1 MIAML
6 TGISLIGLIV
16 GCDEDARLARLAQ
29 DAAERQARQNEE
41 MARVVHSSNEAARGL
56 VTADAEAREA
66 LLAAQ
71 RDLQQQ
77 QAVVGQQRDRLET
90 ERREM
95 ADARRWDSQV
105 GSAIGGAAMLLACL
119 LPLLLG
125 LYLLMASRDDSP
137 DSAELAELL
146 TKELVAEKPVL
157 LPMPQGPVLTYR
169 PPRERDA
176 SEETPSESPG
186 PSQA

>member
-1 MIAML
+1 MLLTRKIVNFVTKLWPCLRAEARIGWRPCRPMRSMIAML

-95 ADARRWDSQV
+95 ADARRWDSQI
-105 GSAIGGAAMLLACL
+105 GSARVGCGLPSATPKGSYPADQAA
-119 LPLLLG
+119 
-125 LYLLMASRDDSP
+125 YW
-137 DSAELAELL
+137 
-146 TKELVAEKPVL
+146 
-157 LPMPQGPVLTYR
+157 
-169 PPRERDA
+169 PRA
-176 SEETPSESPG
+176 
-186 PSQA
+186 